1 MTKTSDSPPVT
12 HSADDDYYL
21 EIEAHFA
28 ARRETPFLFSA
39 KDWSLMKQWHDEGIP
54 LPIVIEAIDSC
65 FDKRAQA
72 GRKRVIS
79 SLSYCRHAVRELWD
93 DRRDL
98 AVGGSSAVPESETAV
113 GVESLAAR
121 LEATAADARHAEVG
135 QLLSDAAAEVRRF
148 AAGWSVPRIEE
159 ALLALEDTLLERCVA
174 ALPAAE
180 SESLRAGIDAQLAA
194 AGIRDSAVRERTR
207 AAMTRRAVRG
217 MVGIPRLSL
226 FG

>member
-1 MTKTSDSPPVT
+1 LTKTSEPPPVND
-12 HSADDDYYL
+12 SAGEDYYL

-39 KDWSLMKQWHDEGIP
+39 KDWSLMKQWHDDGIP
-54 LPIVIEAIDSC
+54 LPVVIEAIDSC

-98 AVGGSSAVPESETAV
+98 AVGGSGAVPEGDAAS

-121 LEATAADARHAEVG
+121 LESTAAETRNTGVA
-135 QLLSDAAAEVRRF
+135 QLLRDTAAEVRSF
-148 AAGWSVPRIEE
+148 ASGWSVPRIEE
-159 ALLALEDTLLERCVA
+159 ALLALEDTLLDRCVA

-180 SESLRAGIDAQLAA
+180 ADSLRAGIETQLAT
-194 AGIRDSAVRERTR
+194 AGIRDAAVRERTR
-207 AAMTRRAVRG
+207 AAMTKRAVRSL
-217 MVGIPRLSL
+217 VGIPRLSL

>member
-1 MTKTSDSPPVT
+1 MTKATDSTPG
-12 HSADDDYYL
+12 ARGDDDYFL

-39 KDWSLMKQWHDEGIP
+39 KDWALMKQWHDEGIP

-65 FDKRAQA
+65 FDKRAQG

-93 DRRDL
+93 DRKDL
-98 AVGGSSAVPESETAV
+98 AVGASFAVPEGDTAG
-113 GVESLAAR
+113 GVEALAAR
-121 LEATAADARHAEVG
+121 LESTAAASAHPEVAH
-135 QLLSDAAAEVRRF
+135 LVRSAAERVRGF
-148 AAGWSVPRIEE
+148 ASGWSVPRIEE
-159 ALLALEDTLLERCVA
+159 ALLALEDTLFEQCVE

-180 SESLRAGIDAQLAA
+180 VESLRAGIEAQLAA
-194 AGIRDSAVRERTR
+194 AGIRDAAVRERTR
-207 AAMTRRAVRG
+207 AAMLKRGVRAA
-217 MVGIPRLSL
+217 VGIPRLSL